1 MNGLERIEWLR
12 KIVAG
17 LSELH
22 ERVSSGDAPPSAG
35 ICVGAY
41 ILCNPVFRATRLD
54 VFLAWVYYSGC
65 EHYPVPD
72 PIRVGAAAAED
83 IFDTAAN
90 TGTMWVGT
98 YGDRRRNLLA
108 HMLCAYK
115 RMLRHDLYIALN
127 ARSYYD
133 ALVDLRERM
142 RDDLRGIRQSVG
154 ICNNIK
160 PLPDVKLYQYIKR
173 RMGAE
178 YPYWSGEPSYPI
190 ASPFKVEG
198 VPSADLAEFAYNNF
212 AKWGTGAYAERR
224 RIYLN
229 KLIDIT
235 ADFIRENYE
244 VSPC

>member
-1 MNGLERIEWLR
+1 MNGLERIEGLR

-17 LSELH
+17 LSDLRARIAAGDIPTKDGICTGAYLIFN
-22 ERVSSGDAPPSAG
+22 RVFKDTRAEVFQEWPHYSGD
-35 ICVGAY
+35 V
-41 ILCNPVFRATRLD
+41 D
-54 VFLAWVYYSGC
+54 
-65 EHYPVPD
+65 YPVRD
-72 PIRVGAAAAED
+72 PNKAGADAAAALFGEA
-83 IFDTAAN
+83 FKR
-90 TGTMWVGT
+90 GSLWEGE
-98 YGDRRRNLLA
+98 YGDLRLDLLE

-127 ARSYYD
+127 ARDYYD

-142 RDDLRGIRQSVG
+142 RDDLRGIRQDVG

-160 PLPDVKLYQYIKR
+160 PHPDFKLHQYIKR

-198 VPSADLAEFAYNNF
+198 THSADLAEFAYNNF
-212 AKWGTGAYAERR
+212 AKWGKGAYAERR
-224 RIYLN
+224 RIYLD